1 MVAMEGFL
9 GPLEIYQRSLE
20 ELRFYIV
27 VASWEA
33 STPSIS
39 VISHNRGKGVSE
51 QERAL
56 SMGSRYLGHLLEI
69 PAERTASVSPEK
81 ALAWV

>member
-1 MVAMEGFL
+1 MALYKFNKGHF
-9 GPLEIYQRSLE
+9 E
-20 ELRFYIV
+20 ELQFYIV
-27 VASWEA
+27 VASWEHLFHQ
-33 STPSIS
+33 SS
-39 VISHNRGKGVSE
+39 VISYNRGKGVSE
-51 QERAL
+51 RGRAI